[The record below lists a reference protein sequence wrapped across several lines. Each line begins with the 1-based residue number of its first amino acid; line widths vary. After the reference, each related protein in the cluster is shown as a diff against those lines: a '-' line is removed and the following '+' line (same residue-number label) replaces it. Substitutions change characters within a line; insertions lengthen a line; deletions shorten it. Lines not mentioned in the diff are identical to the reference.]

1 MSETT
6 RTTVES
12 FRHYDAD
19 DITTLVGVQG
29 WVPKQNVIP
38 LLKEVP
44 EAEVQYVSSDGHEA
58 YVITE

>member
-1 MSETT
+1 MGTT
-6 RTTVES
+6 QRSTVES

-19 DITTLVGVQG
+19 EINTMVGVQG
-29 WVPKQNVIP
+29 WVPRQNVIP